1 MKKALAG
8 AALFICCFALFARF
22 AVGRAAQDTRE
33 ARVALNE
40 FFGRVQANDYTRA
53 QRLLS
58 SRFGAYED
66 VAALRKKWQT
76 FDDKHGALRSW
87 VPAKTGMAGGS
98 AVSIVPRYVDFSY
111 IARGSQGSYGI
122 VIARMMPEQ
131 DGWRVEKLNIVP

>member
-1 MKKALAG
+1 MKKAVAG
-8 AALFICCFALFARF
+8 AALFICFFTLVAHF
-22 AVGRAAQDTRE
+22 AVGRAARDTRE

-40 FFGRVQANDYTRA
+40 FFERVQAGDYRQA

-66 VAALRKKWQT
+66 VAALKKNWQT
-76 FDDKHGALRSW
+76 FDEEHGTLRHW
-87 VPAKTGMAGGS
+87 VPAHTGMVGGS

-111 IARGSQGSYGI
+111 IAQGRKGSYAI

-131 DGWRVEKLNIVP
+131 NGWRVEKLNIVP

>member
-1 MKKALAG
+1 MKKAVAG
-8 AALFICCFALFARF
+8 AVLFVCFFAVVAHF
-22 AVGRAAQDTRE
+22 AVGRAARDTRD

-40 FFGRVQANDYTRA
+40 FLSRVQAGDYLQA

-58 SRFGAYED
+58 SRFGDYED
-66 VAALRKKWQT
+66 VAALKKKWQA
-76 FDDKHGALRSW
+76 FDEKHGTLRHW
-87 VPAKTGMAGGS
+87 VPARTGMVGGS

-111 IARGSQGSYGI
+111 IAQGSKGSYGI